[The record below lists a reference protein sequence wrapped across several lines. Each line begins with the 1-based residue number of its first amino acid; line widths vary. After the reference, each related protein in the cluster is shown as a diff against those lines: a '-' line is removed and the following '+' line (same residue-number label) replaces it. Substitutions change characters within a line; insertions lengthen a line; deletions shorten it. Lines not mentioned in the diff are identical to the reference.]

1 MSDLS
6 ENNENLNKPEVL
18 RTYSSDM
25 AEAVRTNEAS
35 VIKIALAEKNKKEQ
49 EQENVKIE
57 GTKGKKIFWV
67 VGGVLILLVA
77 IIGSYYSYQKKK
89 EREALKVE
97 VEEIKTLISFESK
110 TTIEVKNEM
119 TKQELWQSVI
129 SEINKFGDWGKI
141 KSIFLSKKIDGVD
154 NLISMNDFVSLTGLF
169 SSSSLPRCFTENFM
183 LGSFYNDQAESLS
196 GEEKNYHP
204 FLIFEVKDYN
214 QAYASI
220 LSWEKS
226 GQEELSYL
234 FNKESIRDENSLT
247 NNTNYVWSDIIIN
260 NRDARVLTNENGEP
274 LIYYIFINKEYL
286 LITDNKLAINEIVI
300 RLNSQK

>member
-1 MSDLS
+1 MSELS
-6 ENNENLNKPEVL
+6 ENNEDLNKPEVL

-67 VGGVLILLVA
+67 IGGILILLIAV
-77 IIGSYYSYQKKK
+77 IGSYYSYQKKK
-89 EREALKVE
+89 ERETPKVE
-97 VEEIKTLISFESK
+97 VKEIKTLISFESK
-110 TTIEVKNEM
+110 TTIEIKDET

-129 SEINKFGDWGKI
+129 SEMNKFGDWGKI

-154 NLISMNDFVSLTGLF
+154 NLISTNDFVSLAGLF
-169 SSSSLPRCFTENFM
+169 SSSSLPRYFTENFM
-183 LGSFYNDQAESLS
+183 LGSFYNNQAENIG
-196 GEEKNYHP
+196 GEEKSYHP
-204 FLIFEVKDYN
+204 FLIFKVKDYN
-214 QAYASI
+214 QAYSSI
-220 LSWEKS
+220 LSWEKN

-234 FNKESIRDENSLT
+234 FVKEGIQNENGLT
-247 NNTNYVWSDIIIN
+247 NSSKYIWSDIIIN
-260 NRDARVLTNENGEP
+260 NRDARVLNNESGEP

-286 LITDNKLAINEIVI
+286 LITDNKLAINEIAT